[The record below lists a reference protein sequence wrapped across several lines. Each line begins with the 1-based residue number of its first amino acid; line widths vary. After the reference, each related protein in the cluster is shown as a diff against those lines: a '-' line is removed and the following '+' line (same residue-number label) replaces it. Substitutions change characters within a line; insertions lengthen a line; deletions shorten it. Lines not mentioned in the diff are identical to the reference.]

1 MNYPQYTEPARKSK
15 RSRAW
20 MVIIPLCAFA
30 ITLAMLVARRL
41 SPEAQAVLAGA
52 VCGVVAAIPA
62 SALATVLIVKAR
74 QRDSEAKEAPAPA
87 YQPPYDYR
95 ALQPPIVIQNVPP
108 MQPGWPQA
116 PVEWNQ
122 HAPRR
127 FTQIGGGTPTGNPLD
142 VVDLD
147 D

>member
-20 MVIIPLCAFA
+20 MVIVPLCVFA
-30 ITLAMLVARRL
+30 ITLAMLVSRHL

-52 VCGVVAAIPA
+52 VCGVVVAIPT
-62 SALATVLIVKAR
+62 SAVITIITVKSR
-74 QRDSEAKEAPAPA
+74 QREAKESPAPAPYPA
-87 YQPPYDYR
+87 PYDYR
-95 ALQPPIVIQNVPP
+95 GQPPLVIQTVPAP
-108 MQPGWPQA
+108 QPTWPSA

-122 HAPRR
+122 RPPRR
-127 FTQIGGGTPTGNPLD
+127 FTQIGGTSAPGNPID
-142 VVDLD
+142 ADLD